1 MSMAA
6 LAVSE
11 YCERSAAGPWAEPLN
26 ALSNVAFV
34 LAAVL
39 IAWRLWH
46 NAPRQW
52 DVWLLAIL
60 SAAVGIGSFLWHTLA
75 TPWSQWTDVI
85 PIGLFIAVFLLGF
98 LRRAV
103 RWSWPAVLAGFA
115 FFQAVNGVALASLPA
130 DALNGSVFYL
140 PTWAALLLMAVY
152 CRSTRKPG
160 ASRLFGMLVIFS
172 ISLLLRTVDPL
183 ICAVFP
189 AGTHFAWHLLNAL
202 LLYRA
207 MRLLVD

>member
-1 MSMAA
+1 
-6 LAVSE
+6 
-11 YCERSAAGPWAEPLN
+11 
-26 ALSNVAFV
+26 VAFV

-115 FFQAVNGVALASLPA
+115 FFQAANGAALASLPA

>member
-34 LAAVL
+34 LVAVL
-39 IAWRLWH
+39 VAWRLWH
-46 NAPRQW
+46 KAPRQW

-85 PIGLFIAVFLLGF
+85 PIGLFIAVFLLAF

-115 FFQAVNGVALASLPA
+115 FFQAVNGAALASLPA